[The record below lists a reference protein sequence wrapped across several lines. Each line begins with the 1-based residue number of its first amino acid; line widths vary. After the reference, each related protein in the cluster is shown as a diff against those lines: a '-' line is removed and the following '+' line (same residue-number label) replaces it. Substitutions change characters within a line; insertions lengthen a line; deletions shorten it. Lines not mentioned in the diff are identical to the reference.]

1 MGLISAESIAR
12 LNGRRVIASV
22 SGGKDSTAMCLA
34 LREAGIEYEACH
46 QLTGWENAETNRYLR
61 EELPGYIGPITF
73 LESKGPT
80 LKPDVEALAR
90 VFEARLGHRS
100 LMVRWILHKGMFPSA
115 KIRFCTQELKVR
127 PMGDYIDSLDED
139 VVNAVGVRADESQAR
154 AELSEWEEWQEGRM
168 IEATTWRPLIAWT
181 EADVIAIH
189 QRHGIPP
196 NRSYFRGSSRVG
208 CWPCIRSRKS
218 EIRNIADNDP
228 ERIAIIRDL
237 ERVVGEMS
245 EARHEARGEV
255 LGNRPTWFQAPLGG
269 GGECW
274 PIDKVVEWS
283 RTSHGGRQFELFAA
297 RSHELGCVRWG
308 MCEFDGEAA

>member
-1 MGLISAESIAR
+1 
-12 LNGRRVIASV
+12 
-22 SGGKDSTAMCLA
+22 MCLA

-73 LESKGPT
+73 LESKGPA

-100 LMVRWILHKGMFPSA
+100 MMVRWILYKAMFPSA
-115 KIRFCTQELKVR
+115 GRRWCTEELKIKPIR
-127 PMGDYIDSLDED
+127 DYIDSLDEE
-139 VVNAVGVRADESQAR
+139 VISAVGVRADESAAR
-154 AELSEWEEWQEGRM
+154 SVLEEWEEWQLGRM

-237 ERVVGEMS
+237 EAVVEEMTR
-245 EARHEARGEV
+245 AKVEARGEAYREV
-255 LGNRPTWFQAPLGG
+255 GLLLTGWFQAPVGG
-269 GGECW
+269 GVERW

-297 RSHELGCVRWG
+297 RPHELGCVRWG
-308 MCEFDGEAA
+308 MCEFDDPAGGAK